1 MIERSGRFRYLSP
14 VIGNYTA
21 TVGPHNET
29 ARITLA
35 ASGTPRMYIAF
46 VFLYIRRATA
56 ATTPGLITIKVHRYP
71 NTGDNDRL
79 YYLSKKLVNVDD
91 TFDIFLPFQL
101 LLTRDKGVV
110 VTTSDTSDS
119 GTVEYRLTVAGYE
132 SL

>member
-1 MIERSGRFRYLSP
+1 MIERIGFFRFQGSTL
-14 VIGNYTA
+14 GNYTA

-29 ARITLA
+29 MRINV
-35 ASGTPRMYIAF
+35 ASASASRLFVSY
-46 VFLYIRRATA
+46 VFLYIRRATS
-56 ATTPGLITIKVHRYP
+56 ATTPGLITIKVQRLP
-71 NTGDNDRL
+71 NTGDSVRL

-101 LLTRDKGVV
+101 LLGKDQGVA

-132 SL
+132 FM